1 MIRLLTAFCLL
12 CLTGCATVDGLG
24 SDIQT
29 GWKNLNT
36 AIARAVDPVKEAKKQ
51 LPVYDGSCP
60 AVTVRPDLRTLVEY
74 QTPDSPSENMRL
86 SDVEI
91 VEAKGICRVEDNA
104 IALQIDLTLV
114 GKTGP
119 KARVRPSDK
128 PSFAY
133 PYFVAVTDAQGNILS
148 KDIFAAPIAY
158 GSNENEMRI
167 VETVFQTMPFPDS
180 AAGETYNV
188 VVGFQL
194 TPEQLAYN
202 NRIAATQGER

>member
-1 MIRLLTAFCLL
+1 M
-12 CLTGCATVDGLG
+12 DGLG

-29 GWKNLNT
+29 GWKNLNS

-60 AVTVRPDLRTLVEY
+60 PVTVRPDLRTLVEY
-74 QTPDSPSENMRL
+74 QTPNNPAENMRI

-91 VEAKGICRVEDNA
+91 VDAKGICRVENNA
-104 IALQIDLTLV
+104 IALQIDLTLE
-114 GKTGP
+114 GRTGP
-119 KARVRPSDK
+119 KARVRASDK

-148 KDIFAAPIAY
+148 KEIFAAPLAY
-158 GSNENEMRI
+158 GSNEKEMRS

-180 AAGETYNV
+180 AAGEIYNV

-202 NRIAATQGER
+202 NRAGSAL